1 MSSILKVDQLQDSG
15 GNNLVTSNGSG
26 VITAAG
32 FGKVLQV
39 VENSSSTNFTNS
51 STSHS
56 ELINASITPSSTSNK
71 ILIYFAVNCQITA
84 NSNAYGRAGVL
95 RGTISGTSLGD
106 FIGGSAASSNVNFPL
121 YGTYLDSPSTT
132 SAQQYTLGMSTAS
145 GATTSVTTDST
156 TYRLV
161 LMEIQA

>member
-1 MSSILKVDQLQDSG
+1 MTSKLKVNLINDSG
-15 GNNLVTSNGSG
+15 DNNIITSDGSG
-26 VITAAG
+26 VLTASK
-32 FGKVLQV
+32 FKILQV

-71 ILIYFAVNCQITA
+71 ILIFFAVNCQITA

-106 FIGGSAASSNVNFPL
+106 FIGGSAAGSNANFPL

-161 LMEIQA
+161 LMEVLA